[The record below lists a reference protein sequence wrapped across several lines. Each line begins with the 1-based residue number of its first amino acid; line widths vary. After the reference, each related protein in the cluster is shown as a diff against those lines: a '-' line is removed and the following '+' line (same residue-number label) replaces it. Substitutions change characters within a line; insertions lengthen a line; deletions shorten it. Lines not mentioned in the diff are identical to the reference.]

1 MQQDYKLANRETAE
15 SNVFNKQIKPGL
27 MDLEVKQNKMATNL
41 IKKVDIRKE
50 EIEKIVSTKV
60 QEAKD
65 RLIAQAALTHNK
77 FMIMLANNMSQYT
90 ANVQNL

>member
-1 MQQDYKLANRETAE
+1 
-15 SNVFNKQIKPGL
+15 